1 MAIVIAHGALDI
13 FPAVVWSVSFD
24 QTAITESG
32 LKNPTHSFSKV
43 LAQKALY

>member
-1 MAIVIAHGALDI
+1 MAVGIAHGALVI
-13 FPAVVWSVSFD
+13 FPAVVCSVSFD

-32 LKNPTHSFSKV
+32 LKNPPRSFSKV